1 MSIKKVVSYFCVLH
15 EGYWNMVCPANS
27 SYSFRATALILCR
40 MFIHIMEVYMSTG
53 FWFSSNILKMTG
65 RSIKKVVSYFC
76 VLHEGYYVI
85 IWLIVRI
92 CMFIRD
98 WNLIYSA
105 LFILKRKSMKN
116 WGWVGGAVDIN
127 CTACICRSYS
137 FGATALI
144 FCRMF
149 IHIMEVCMSTGFWFS
164 HFWDRPVPIFSDV
177 RFSYLAL
184 VQDKKN
190 HVRFTGKCMLYSL
203 CQQKQHIKMQ
213 LKPKHSPTCTLKTK
227 L

>member
-1 MSIKKVVSYFCVLH
+1 MQDRGCPTIKKVVSYFCVL
-15 EGYWNMVCPANS
+15 
-27 SYSFRATALILCR
+27 R
-40 MFIHIMEVYMSTG
+40 
-53 FWFSSNILKMTG
+53 
-65 RSIKKVVSYFC
+65 
-76 VLHEGYYVI
+76 EGYYVI

-116 WGWVGGAVDIN
+116 YRYMVCSAIS
-127 CTACICRSYS
+127 SYS

-164 HFWDRPVPIFSDV
+164 SNILKMTGNKSFIRLEKRYAPALDNYGQSCFVRSDFKKMKCVCKTQTTALIFCRMFIPIMEVCMSTGFWWSGGGIVCVLQTHFIF
-177 RFSYLAL
+177 L
-184 VQDKKN
+184 K
-190 HVRFTGKCMLYSL
+190 SL
-203 CQQKQHIKMQ
+203 LTKQ
-213 LKPKHSPTCTLKTK
+213 LCP
-227 L
+227 